1 MKQCV
6 GSNPLAVVNLTL
18 VIKFNSIDEGRREL
32 KKNYKMSQYAG
43 GYPTSDLSR
52 GMTLRNA
59 SENRRLVGHLQH
71 LDLQL
76 HQNLVNMQAEIMQ
89 LKLSRNGMQHS
100 RPRRP
105 KTTMG
110 KTLSDPRHVQD
121 GQLRSAVR
129 ISPLVVQGRKREISK
144 PFLPQISTKQT
155 ALVGKQAESVE
166 TRPNSSRQPA
176 SPASPRRLRELSSD
190 GANLLSTN
198 TTTGNLYRPRST
210 PDLSISPAK
219 SESRPATS
227 KLMSDSVDGGSTR
240 SLDKTTSR
248 SRSSEVISAQPSLE
262 LSDRVTDFL
271 KRPNTSSGE
280 RISEKENEQKQ
291 SEKCVVPT
299 INVEEQEQSEEIEEN
314 PDNCTQAVNED
325 DKAYLLDEELFRNS
339 LLLKASRDD
348 GISRSMPD
356 LSSLGFM
363 DFNEVI
369 DQRLRKVKEE
379 MPSEEEMRKIRYLRF
394 RDEPAPLPILSVF
407 EKENIQE
414 LDKINE

>member
-1 MKQCV
+1 M
-6 GSNPLAVVNLTL
+6 N
-18 VIKFNSIDEGRREL
+18 
-32 KKNYKMSQYAG
+32 
-43 GYPTSDLSR
+43 
-52 GMTLRNA
+52 
-59 SENRRLVGHLQH
+59 
-71 LDLQL
+71 
-76 HQNLVNMQAEIMQ
+76 
-89 LKLSRNGMQHS
+89 LKLSRNGMLHS
-100 RPRRP
+100 RHRRP
-105 KTTMG
+105 KTTIG
-110 KTLSDPRHVQD
+110 KPLSDSRHVQD

-129 ISPLVVQGRKREISK
+129 ISPLAAQGSKKEISK

-155 ALVGKQAESVE
+155 ALVGKRAEGVE
-166 TRPNSSRQPA
+166 TRPNSSR
-176 SPASPRRLRELSSD
+176 SPASSRRLRELSTD
-190 GANLLSTN
+190 GINLLST
-198 TTTGNLYRPRST
+198 TTTSNLYRPRST
-210 PDLSISPAK
+210 PDLCISPAK

-227 KLMSDSVDGGSTR
+227 KPMTDSVDGGRSVR

-248 SRSSEVISAQPSLE
+248 SLSSEVISQPSLE

-280 RISEKENEQKQ
+280 RIKEAENELKQ

-299 INVEEQEQSEEIEEN
+299 INVEDQEQSTEEIEQN
-314 PDNCTQAVNED
+314 PDERIQAVNED
-325 DKAYLLDEELFRNS
+325 DKTYLLDEELFRNS
-339 LLLKASRDD
+339 LLLKASRDEEF
-348 GISRSMPD
+348 SRSMPD

-379 MPSEEEMRKIRYLRF
+379 IPSEEEMRKIRYLRF

>member
-1 MKQCV
+1 
-6 GSNPLAVVNLTL
+6 
-18 VIKFNSIDEGRREL
+18 
-32 KKNYKMSQYAG
+32 MSQYAG

-59 SENRRLVGHLQH
+59 SESRRLVGHLQH

-76 HQNLVNMQAEIMQ
+76 HQNLVNMQAEIMH

-105 KTTMG
+105 KTTTMG

-129 ISPLVVQGRKREISK
+129 ISPLAVQGKKREISK

-166 TRPNSSRQPA
+166 ARPNSSRQPA
-176 SPASPRRLRELSSD
+176 SPRRLREISTG
-190 GANLLSTN
+190 GA
-198 TTTGNLYRPRST
+198 NLYRPKST
-210 PDLSISPAK
+210 PDLCISPAK
-219 SESRPATS
+219 SESRPATI
-227 KLMSDSVDGGSTR
+227 KPMSDSGDGGSTR

-248 SRSSEVISAQPSLE
+248 SRSSEVISQISQPSLE
-262 LSDRVTDFL
+262 LRDRVTDFL

-280 RISEKENEQKQ
+280 RIKEKENEQKQ
-291 SEKCVVPT
+291 FEKCLVPT
-299 INVEEQEQSEEIEEN
+299 INIEDQEQPNGEIEEN
-314 PDNCTQAVNED
+314 PDDSTQAVNED

-348 GISRSMPD
+348 GLSRSMPD

>member
-1 MKQCV
+1 
-6 GSNPLAVVNLTL
+6 
-18 VIKFNSIDEGRREL
+18 
-32 KKNYKMSQYAG
+32 MSQYAG

-76 HQNLVNMQAEIMQ
+76 HQNLVNMQAEIMH

-100 RPRRP
+100 LQWRPR
-105 KTTMG
+105 TTMG

-129 ISPLVVQGRKREISK
+129 ISPLAVQGKKREISK

-155 ALVGKQAESVE
+155 ALVGKQAEVVE

-176 SPASPRRLRELSSD
+176 SPRRLRELSTD
-190 GANLLSTN
+190 GANPLSTN
-198 TTTGNLYRPRST
+198 TTIGNLYRPKST
-210 PDLSISPAK
+210 PDLCISPAK
-219 SESRPATS
+219 SESRPATI
-227 KLMSDSVDGGSTR
+227 KPMSDSVDGGSTR
-240 SLDKTTSR
+240 SLEKTTLE
-248 SRSSEVISAQPSLE
+248 SRSSEVISQISQPSLE
-262 LSDRVTDFL
+262 LRNRVTDFL

-280 RISEKENEQKQ
+280 RIKEKENEQKQ

-299 INVEEQEQSEEIEEN
+299 INIEDEGQSNEEIEEN
-314 PDNCTQAVNED
+314 PDDSTQAVSEG
-325 DKAYLLDEELFRNS
+325 DKAHLLDEELFRNS

-379 MPSEEEMRKIRYLRF
+379 MPAEEEMRKIRYLRF
-394 RDEPAPLPILSVF
+394 RDEPAPLSILSVF
-407 EKENIQE
+407 EKDNIQE

>member
-1 MKQCV
+1 M
-6 GSNPLAVVNLTL
+6 GSKTLALSNLTL
-18 VIKFNSIDEGRREL
+18 VTKVQLARRGSSRRSKYE
-32 KKNYKMSQYAG
+32 MSQYAG

-76 HQNLVNMQAEIMQ
+76 HQNLVNMQAEIMH

-100 RPRRP
+100 RQRRP
-105 KTTMG
+105 NTTMG
-110 KTLSDPRHVQD
+110 KTPSDARHVQD
-121 GQLRSAVR
+121 GQLRSAIR
-129 ISPLVVQGRKREISK
+129 ISPLAVQGRKREISK

-176 SPASPRRLRELSSD
+176 SLASPRRLRELSTD

-198 TTTGNLYRPRST
+198 TTTGNLYRPKST
-210 PDLSISPAK
+210 PDLIISPAK

-227 KLMSDSVDGGSTR
+227 KQMFDSVDGGSTR

-248 SRSSEVISAQPSLE
+248 SRSSEVISQPPSWE

-271 KRPNTSSGE
+271 NRPNTSSGE
-280 RISEKENEQKQ
+280 RNKEKENEQKQ

-299 INVEEQEQSEEIEEN
+299 INVEDQKQSNEEIEGN
-314 PDNCTQAVNED
+314 LDKSTQAANEV
-325 DKAYLLDEELFRNS
+325 DKSYLLDEELFRNS

-348 GISRSMPD
+348 GFSRSMPD

-394 RDEPAPLPILSVF
+394 RDEPASLPILSVF
-407 EKENIQE
+407 EKDNIQE

>member
-1 MKQCV
+1 
-6 GSNPLAVVNLTL
+6 
-18 VIKFNSIDEGRREL
+18 
-32 KKNYKMSQYAG
+32 MSQYAG

-59 SENRRLVGHLQH
+59 SENRKLVGHLQH

-76 HQNLVNMQAEIMQ
+76 HQNLVNMQAEIMH
-89 LKLSRNGMQHS
+89 LKLSRNGMQPS
-100 RPRRP
+100 RQRRP

-129 ISPLVVQGRKREISK
+129 ISPLALQGRKREISK

-176 SPASPRRLRELSSD
+176 SPASPRRLRELSTD
-190 GANLLSTN
+190 G

-210 PDLSISPAK
+210 PDLCISPAK
-219 SESRPATS
+219 SESRPATI
-227 KLMSDSVDGGSTR
+227 KPVSDSVDGLSAR

-248 SRSSEVISAQPSLE
+248 SRSSEVISQPSLE

-280 RISEKENEQKQ
+280 RIKEKENELKQ

-299 INVEEQEQSEEIEEN
+299 INVENQEQSNEEIEEN
-314 PDNCTQAVNED
+314 PNEGTQTVNEG

-348 GISRSMPD
+348 DFSRSMPD

-379 MPSEEEMRKIRYLRF
+379 IPSEEEMRKIRYLRF

>member
-1 MKQCV
+1 
-6 GSNPLAVVNLTL
+6 
-18 VIKFNSIDEGRREL
+18 
-32 KKNYKMSQYAG
+32 MSQYAG
-43 GYPTSDLSR
+43 GYPASDLSR

-76 HQNLVNMQAEIMQ
+76 HQNLVNMQAEIMH

-105 KTTMG
+105 KTTTMR

-129 ISPLVVQGRKREISK
+129 ISPIAVQGKKREISK
-144 PFLPQISTKQT
+144 PFLPKISTKQT

-176 SPASPRRLRELSSD
+176 SPRRLREISTD
-190 GANLLSTN
+190 GANL
-198 TTTGNLYRPRST
+198 YRPKST
-210 PDLSISPAK
+210 PDLCISPAK
-219 SESRPATS
+219 SESRPATI
-227 KLMSDSVDGGSTR
+227 KPVSDFDDGGSTR

-248 SRSSEVISAQPSLE
+248 GRSSEVISQISQPSLE
-262 LSDRVTDFL
+262 LRDRVTDFL

-280 RISEKENEQKQ
+280 RIKEKENEQKQ
-291 SEKCVVPT
+291 FEKCVVPT
-299 INVEEQEQSEEIEEN
+299 INIEDQEQPIGEIEEN
-314 PDNCTQAVNED
+314 PDYSTQTVNED

-348 GISRSMPD
+348 GLSRSMPD

>member
-32 KKNYKMSQYAG
+32 KKKYKMSQYAG

-129 ISPLVVQGRKREISK
+129 ISPLAVQGRKREISK

-271 KRPNTSSGE
+271 KRPNTSSGGE
-280 RISEKENEQKQ
+280 
-291 SEKCVVPT
+291 
-299 INVEEQEQSEEIEEN
+299 
-314 PDNCTQAVNED
+314 
-325 DKAYLLDEELFRNS
+325 
-339 LLLKASRDD
+339 
-348 GISRSMPD
+348 SMRRKMNK
-356 LSSLGFM
+356 SSLR
-363 DFNEVI
+363 NAWC
-369 DQRLRKVKEE
+369 
-379 MPSEEEMRKIRYLRF
+379 P
-394 RDEPAPLPILSVF
+394 P
-407 EKENIQE
+407 
-414 LDKINE
+414 

>member
-1 MKQCV
+1 
-6 GSNPLAVVNLTL
+6 
-18 VIKFNSIDEGRREL
+18 
-32 KKNYKMSQYAG
+32 MSQYSG
-43 GYPTSDLSR
+43 GYPSSDLSR

-76 HQNLVNMQAEIMQ
+76 HQNLVNMQAEIMH
-89 LKLSRNGMQHS
+89 LKLSRNGTQHS
-100 RPRRP
+100 RQRRP
-105 KTTMG
+105 NTTFG
-110 KTLSDPRHVQD
+110 KNLTDPRHIQD
-121 GQLRSAVR
+121 KQLRSAVR
-129 ISPLVVQGRKREISK
+129 ISPLAVQGSKREISK

-155 ALVGKQAESVE
+155 ALVGKRVEGVE
-166 TRPNSSRQPA
+166 TRPNSSRH
-176 SPASPRRLRELSSD
+176 PASPRRLRELSND
-190 GANLLSTN
+190 GANLLQFSTAN
-198 TTTGNLYRPRST
+198 TTSNLYRPRST
-210 PDLSISPAK
+210 PDLCISPAK

-227 KLMSDSVDGGSTR
+227 KPMSDSVADGGSTP

-248 SRSSEVISAQPSLE
+248 SRSSEVISQPSLE

-280 RISEKENEQKQ
+280 RIKEAKNEQKQ

-299 INVEEQEQSEEIEEN
+299 INIEDQEQSDEETEETS
-314 PDNCTQAVNED
+314 DECTQAVSEG
-325 DKAYLLDEELFRNS
+325 DKACLLDEELFRNS

-348 GISRSMPD
+348 NFSRSLPD

-363 DFNEVI
+363 DFNEII

-379 MPSEEEMRKIRYLRF
+379 IPSEEEMRKIRYLRF

-407 EKENIQE
+407 EKENVQE

>member
-1 MKQCV
+1 
-6 GSNPLAVVNLTL
+6 
-18 VIKFNSIDEGRREL
+18 
-32 KKNYKMSQYAG
+32 MSQYAG

-59 SENRRLVGHLQH
+59 SESRRLVGHLQH

-76 HQNLVNMQAEIMQ
+76 HQNLVNMQAEIMH

-105 KTTMG
+105 KTTTMG

-129 ISPLVVQGRKREISK
+129 ISPLAVQGKKREISK

-166 TRPNSSRQPA
+166 ARPNSSRQPA
-176 SPASPRRLRELSSD
+176 SPRRLREISTD
-190 GANLLSTN
+190 GANL
-198 TTTGNLYRPRST
+198 YRPKST
-210 PDLSISPAK
+210 PDLCISPAK
-219 SESRPATS
+219 SESRPATI
-227 KLMSDSVDGGSTR
+227 KPMSDSDDGGSTR
-240 SLDKTTSR
+240 SLDKSTSR
-248 SRSSEVISAQPSLE
+248 SRSSEVISQISQPSLE

-280 RISEKENEQKQ
+280 RIKEKENEQKQ
-291 SEKCVVPT
+291 FEKCLVPT
-299 INVEEQEQSEEIEEN
+299 INIEDQEQPNGEIEEN
-314 PDNCTQAVNED
+314 PDDSTQAVNED

-348 GISRSMPD
+348 GLSRSMPN

-394 RDEPAPLPILSVF
+394 RDEPAHLPILSVF

>member
-1 MKQCV
+1 
-6 GSNPLAVVNLTL
+6 
-18 VIKFNSIDEGRREL
+18 
-32 KKNYKMSQYAG
+32 MSQYAG
-43 GYPTSDLSR
+43 GYPASDLSR

-76 HQNLVNMQAEIMQ
+76 HQNLVNMQAEIMH

-105 KTTMG
+105 KTTTMR

-129 ISPLVVQGRKREISK
+129 ISPIAVQGKKREISK

-176 SPASPRRLRELSSD
+176 SPRRLREISTD
-190 GANLLSTN
+190 GANL
-198 TTTGNLYRPRST
+198 YRPKST
-210 PDLSISPAK
+210 PDLCISPAK
-219 SESRPATS
+219 SESRPATI
-227 KLMSDSVDGGSTR
+227 KPVSDFDDGGSTR

-248 SRSSEVISAQPSLE
+248 GRSSEVISQISQPSLE
-262 LSDRVTDFL
+262 LRDRVTDFL

-280 RISEKENEQKQ
+280 RIKEKENEQKQ
-291 SEKCVVPT
+291 FEKCVVPT
-299 INVEEQEQSEEIEEN
+299 INIEDQEQPIGEIEEN
-314 PDNCTQAVNED
+314 PDYSTQTVNED

-348 GISRSMPD
+348 GLSRSMPD

>member
-1 MKQCV
+1 
-6 GSNPLAVVNLTL
+6 
-18 VIKFNSIDEGRREL
+18 
-32 KKNYKMSQYAG
+32 MSQYAG
-43 GYPTSDLSR
+43 GYPSSDLSR

-76 HQNLVNMQAEIMQ
+76 HQNLVNMQAEIMH

-100 RPRRP
+100 RIRRP
-105 KTTMG
+105 NTTMG
-110 KTLSDPRHVQD
+110 KNLTDPRHVQER
-121 GQLRSAVR
+121 QLRAAVR
-129 ISPLVVQGRKREISK
+129 ISPLAVQGSKREISK

-155 ALVGKQAESVE
+155 ALVGKRAEGVE
-166 TRPNSSRQPA
+166 TRPNSSRHPG
-176 SPASPRRLRELSSD
+176 SPRRFRELSTD
-190 GANLLSTN
+190 GANPLSTN
-198 TTTGNLYRPRST
+198 TTSNLYRPRST
-210 PDLSISPAK
+210 PDLCISPAK

-227 KLMSDSVDGGSTR
+227 KPMSDSVADGGSTR

-248 SRSSEVISAQPSLE
+248 SRSSEVISQPSLE

-280 RISEKENEQKQ
+280 RIKEGENEQKQ

-299 INVEEQEQSEEIEEN
+299 INVEDQEQSNEEIEEN
-314 PDNCTQAVNED
+314 PDESTQAVDEG
-325 DKAYLLDEELFRNS
+325 DKGYLLDAELFRNS
-339 LLLKASRDD
+339 LLLRASRDD
-348 GISRSMPD
+348 DFSRSMPD

-379 MPSEEEMRKIRYLRF
+379 IPSEEEMRKIRYLRF
-394 RDEPAPLPILSVF
+394 RDEPAPLPTLSVF

>member
-1 MKQCV
+1 
-6 GSNPLAVVNLTL
+6 
-18 VIKFNSIDEGRREL
+18 
-32 KKNYKMSQYAG
+32 MSQYAG

-59 SENRRLVGHLQH
+59 SESRRLVGHLQH

-76 HQNLVNMQAEIMQ
+76 HQNLVNMQAEIMH

-105 KTTMG
+105 TTTTMG
-110 KTLSDPRHVQD
+110 KTLSDPRQVQD

-129 ISPLVVQGRKREISK
+129 ISPLAVQGKKREISK

-166 TRPNSSRQPA
+166 ARPNSSRQPA
-176 SPASPRRLRELSSD
+176 SPRRLREISTG
-190 GANLLSTN
+190 GA
-198 TTTGNLYRPRST
+198 NLYRPKST
-210 PDLSISPAK
+210 PDLCISPAK
-219 SESRPATS
+219 SESRPATI
-227 KLMSDSVDGGSTR
+227 KPMSDSGDGGSTR

-248 SRSSEVISAQPSLE
+248 SRSSEVISQISQPSLE
-262 LSDRVTDFL
+262 LRDRVTDFL

-280 RISEKENEQKQ
+280 RIKEKENEQKQ
-291 SEKCVVPT
+291 FEKCLVPT
-299 INVEEQEQSEEIEEN
+299 INIEDQEQPNGEIEEN
-314 PDNCTQAVNED
+314 PDDSTQAVNED

-348 GISRSMPD
+348 GLSRSMPD